1 MLRFELK
8 RLASGS
14 LIYGIGGILQ
24 RFIGLLLLPFFTRV
38 LSPQDYGVVALIGL
52 ASIAFS
58 GLFNL
63 GTGNSM
69 GILYFREEDKSK
81 RPIIIWSNALLLFI
95 NSLLL
100 TVALLFAAPW
110 ISDQLFQTPAY
121 SNLIRL
127 SFCGLAF
134 TVIAD
139 PFLAYLRMEEKAK
152 RYMVLTLLST
162 GLSITLS
169 VWLVL
174 GLKLGVLGMV
184 LSGVITQGLMLLI
197 VLWTIARQLP
207 FRFDLKLFKPLARIG
222 FPSIFGLFAFLLIDY
237 ADRQMLQRMVGLGEL
252 GVYSVGYSFG
262 MVMMIFVGAFGT
274 AWPPFFMSFVN
285 RREDAKHVFGR
296 VLKYY
301 LLGFGVL
308 VMLFFAVAKPIV
320 VLMLGPAFQDAFVV
334 VGMVAAAYML
344 KGCYLILLPGIYFEQ
359 KLYIQTGIEWVAALV
374 NIGLNFLWIPMF
386 GLAGAAGATLVSYLC
401 LPVLS
406 WFFAKRYLAV
416 DYDWSKISVSV
427 ASLTI
432 ACTCLYQISKFN
444 ALGSILLYGI
454 LVLLAT
460 LVLIYR
466 VIMQEGEREF
476 LSQKIKGLI
485 FV

>member
-1 MLRFELK
+1 MLRLELK

-24 RFIGLLLLPFFTRV
+24 RVMGLLLLPFFTRV

-52 ASIAFS
+52 ASIAFT

-69 GILYFREEDKSK
+69 GILYFREEDKSR
-81 RPIIIWSNALLLFI
+81 RPTIIWSNALLLLG

-100 TVALLFAAPW
+100 TVGLLFAAPW
-110 ISDQLFQTPAY
+110 ISELLFQTPVYA
-121 SNLIRL
+121 NLIRL

-152 RYMVLTLLST
+152 RYMALTLLST

-184 LSGVITQGLMLLI
+184 LSGVIMQGLMLLV
-197 VLWTIARQLP
+197 VLWMIARHLP
-207 FRFDLKLFKPLARIG
+207 FGIDLKMMSPLIRIG

-237 ADRQMLQRMVGLGEL
+237 ADRQMLQRMVGLDEL

-262 MVMMIFVGAFGT
+262 MVMMIFVGAFST
-274 AWPPFFMSFVN
+274 AWPAFFMSFVN
-285 RREDAKHVFGR
+285 RREDARQVFGR

-301 LLGFGVL
+301 VLGFGVL
-308 VMLFFAVAKPIV
+308 TMLFFAAAKLV
-320 VLMLGPAFQDAFVV
+320 VVIMLGPAFQNAFVV
-334 VGMVAAAYML
+334 VGMVATAYML
-344 KGCYLILLPGIYFEQ
+344 KGCYLIFLPGICFEH
-359 KLYIQTGIEWVAALV
+359 KLHIQTGIEWFAALV
-374 NIGLNFLWIPMF
+374 NIGLNLLWIPIF
-386 GLAGAAGATLVSYLC
+386 GIAGAAGATLVSYLC

-406 WFFAKRYLAV
+406 WFFAKHYLVV
-416 DYDWSKISVSV
+416 DYDWSKIFTGVAILIFAC
-427 ASLTI
+427 ASL
-432 ACTCLYQISKFN
+432 YQVSKLN
-444 ALGSILLYGI
+444 LLNLNIFYSAVI
-454 LVLLAT
+454 VIVST
-460 LVLIYR
+460 SLIYR
-466 VIMQEGEREF
+466 IALRESERVTLQQRIMN
-476 LSQKIKGLI
+476 K
-485 FV
+485 